1 MMPKSKFRTKHF
13 FGQALILLLAF
24 IALTRCSTEKKQSK
38 YLRSVGDIEADS
50 KQDDPAFKICY
61 GEAFLKQYFNY
72 SQGLQYEG
80 EMLKIKEQFEQAY
93 VPVEVDESGWV
104 RIRFVVNCRGESG
117 RFRMI
122 CSNEHYE
129 SRDFDSRITD
139 QLMSI
144 TKSLDGWKP
153 LPDSENPEEYYQY
166 LIFKIDNGDIIE
178 ILP

>member
-1 MMPKSKFRTKHF
+1 MMPKSKFPTERF
-13 FGQALILLLAF
+13 FGKALILLLAF

-38 YLRSVGDIEADS
+38 YLRYVGDIEGDTLL
-50 KQDDPAFKICY
+50 DDPEFKLCND
-61 GEAFLKQYFNY
+61 EVFLKQYFNF

-80 EMLKIKEQFEQAY
+80 EMLKIKEQFELAY
-93 VPVEVDESGWV
+93 VPVEAQESGWV

-122 CSNEHYE
+122 CSDENYE
-129 SRDFDSRITD
+129 SREFDARITD

-153 LPDSENPEEYYQY
+153 LPDSDNPDEYYQY
-166 LIFKIDNGDIIE
+166 LIFKIENGDIIE

>member
-1 MMPKSKFRTKHF
+1 MMPKSKSQTT
-13 FGQALILLLAF
+13 LLFSKPLSLLFVF
-24 IALTRCSTEKKQSK
+24 IALTSCSTEKEQSK
-38 YLRSVGDIEADS
+38 YLRYVGDIEADT
-50 KQDDPAFKICY
+50 QLDDPAFKLCND
-61 GEAFLKQYFNY
+61 EVFLKQYFNF

-80 EMLKIKEQFEQAY
+80 EMLKIKEQFELAY
-93 VPVEVDESGWV
+93 VPVEVNESGWV

-122 CSNEHYE
+122 CSDEHYE
-129 SRDFDSRITD
+129 SREFDSRITD

-153 LPDSENPEEYYQY
+153 LPDSENPDEYYQY
-166 LIFKIDNGDIIE
+166 LIFKIENGDIIE